1 MNKFHKTALIN
12 NNAKIGKNVTVG
24 PYSIIDDN
32 VIIGDNTVVYPY
44 VHIKSNTII
53 GKNNKIFQGSVL
65 GEDPQDLKY
74 NGEKTFL
81 EIGDNNT
88 IRENCTLNKG
98 TSHANKTII
107 GSNCLLM
114 AYVHVAHDCI
124 IDDKV
129 ILANGVQLGG
139 HVEIGYHVT
148 VGGMTPVHQ
157 FCKVGEHAFIGG
169 GRIAL
174 QDIPPYILAT
184 GEPLQYA
191 GINSVGL
198 RRRKFSID
206 VRNNIKK
213 AYKFIYKS
221 NLNVKQAIEA
231 IKENLKLTDEIN
243 KILVFLKDSD
253 RGLI

>member
-12 NNAKIGKNVTVG
+12 NNAKIGKNVTIG

-32 VIIGDNTVVYPY
+32 VIIGDNSVVYPY

-74 NGEKTFL
+74 SGEKTFL

-243 KILVFLKDSD
+243 KILIFLKDSD

>member
-32 VIIGDNTVVYPY
+32 VIIGDNSVVYPY

-74 NGEKTFL
+74 SGEKTFL

-157 FCKVGEHAFIGG
+157 FCKIGEHAFIGG

>member
-1 MNKFHKTALIN
+1 MNKFHKTALISN
-12 NNAKIGKNVTVG
+12 NTKIGKNVTIG

-74 NGEKTFL
+74 SGEKTFL

-98 TSHANKTII
+98 TSHSNKTII
-107 GSNCLLM
+107 GNDCLLM

-124 IDDKV
+124 VNNKV

-139 HVEIGYHVT
+139 HVEIGYHAT
-148 VGGMTPVHQ
+148 VGGMSPVHQ

-174 QDIPPYILAT
+174 QDVPPYILAT

-198 RRRKFSID
+198 RRRKFSLEA
-206 VRNNIKK
+206 RNNIKK
-213 AYKFIYKS
+213 AYKFIFKS
-221 NLNVKQAIEA
+221 NLNVKQATGA

-243 KILVFLKDSD
+243 KILIFLKDSD

>member
-12 NNAKIGKNVTVG
+12 NNAKIGKNVTIG

-32 VIIGDNTVVYPY
+32 VIIGDNSVVYPY

-74 NGEKTFL
+74 SGEKTFL

-157 FCKVGEHAFIGG
+157 FCKIGEHAFIGG

>member
-1 MNKFHKTALIN
+1 MNKFHKTALISN
-12 NNAKIGKNVTVG
+12 NTKIGKNVTIG

-243 KILVFLKDSD
+243 KILIFLKDSD

>member
-12 NNAKIGKNVTVG
+12 NNAKIGKNVTIG

-32 VIIGDNTVVYPY
+32 VIIGDNSVVYPY

-74 NGEKTFL
+74 SGEKTFL

>member
-74 NGEKTFL
+74 SGEKTFL

-243 KILVFLKDSD
+243 KILIFLKDSD

>member
-1 MNKFHKTALIN
+1 MNKFHKTALISN
-12 NNAKIGKNVTVG
+12 NTKIGKNVTIG

-157 FCKVGEHAFIGG
+157 FCKIGEHAFIGG

-243 KILVFLKDSD
+243 KILIFLKDSD

>member
-12 NNAKIGKNVTVG
+12 NNAKIGKNVTIG

-32 VIIGDNTVVYPY
+32 VIIGDNSVVYPY

-243 KILVFLKDSD
+243 KILIFLKDSD

>member
-12 NNAKIGKNVTVG
+12 NNAKIGNDVSIG

-32 VIIGDNTVVYPY
+32 VVIGDNTIIYPY

-53 GKNNKIFQGSVL
+53 GKNNKIFQGAVL

-74 NGEKTFL
+74 GGEKTFL

-98 TSHANKTII
+98 TSHSNKTVI

-114 AYVHVAHDCI
+114 AYVHIAHDCI
-124 IDDKV
+124 LDDKV

-139 HVEIGYHVT
+139 HVEIGYHAT

-157 FCKVGEHAFIGG
+157 FCKVGEHSFIGG

-198 RRRKFSID
+198 RRRGFSID

-213 AYKFIYKS
+213 AYKLIYKS
-221 NLNVKQAIEA
+221 NLNVKQAMLA

-243 KILVFLKDSD
+243 KILIFLKDSD

>member
-1 MNKFHKTALIN
+1 MNKFHKTALIDN
-12 NNAKIGKNVTVG
+12 NTQIGKNVTIG

-44 VHIKSNTII
+44 VHIKSDTII

-98 TSHANKTII
+98 TSHSNKTII

-124 IDDKV
+124 IDDRV

-157 FCKVGEHAFIGG
+157 FCKIGEHAFIGG

-243 KILVFLKDSD
+243 KILIFLKDSD